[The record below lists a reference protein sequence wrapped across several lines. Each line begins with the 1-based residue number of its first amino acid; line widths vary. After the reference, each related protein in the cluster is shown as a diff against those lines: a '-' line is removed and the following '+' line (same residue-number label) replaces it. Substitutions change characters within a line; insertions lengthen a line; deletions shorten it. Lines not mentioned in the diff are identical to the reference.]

1 MASRLS
7 SLLVRDGL
15 VGVKRMEKAFQ
26 RQVIY
31 GGSLDT
37 ILLEMNLVPE
47 DRLSQY
53 LALASGLPPANRAE
67 TNVFDAEAVR
77 RSPEEVALRF
87 RVVPLAVADGALRVL
102 VYDPV
107 DMSLLEDL
115 ADTLDLPVQPLI
127 VPEYRWHMNYTR
139 AYGGTLPARFA
150 SLAKLADTAPV
161 TAPVGRARTVI
172 VDGGNAE
179 AGADH
184 EVVDLQDAPGERP
197 RGLASEGVLRPV
209 GPEARTL
216 RMDAVK
222 AGPPPPP
229 GAPVAI
235 RIPADEKTPTHLPRP
250 RARTVDVSTDALAAR
265 REAELRADE
274 HDRRRAERE
283 TAPQP
288 FGPVPGSDE
297 AVPEAIDGEATRPTS
312 ATTAK
317 ARRTLTGMPAI
328 GRPASGPVPVVPVV
342 TPTPSGRVRAPTGE
356 PGTRA
361 PTSPVPDGDGPITP
375 VVARE
380 ALGEAGERDAIFTL
394 LLRAIRSR
402 ARWAGLLTVQG
413 GAAIG
418 RLALAEPGLDTGD
431 IASVLLPLDARS
443 AFRTAIIERRH
454 LVGPIATDD
463 PDIDSMITRMGGA
476 VPPSALLLPIVLR
489 DRVVALAIGHRVD
502 RPIGIADVAELLPL
516 AQVAAD
522 AVGRLIV
529 RHKSVGYR
537 APTGSGPVSTVP
549 ADDLPTKRAERT
561 AGGWSVPRPSTV
573 PELDHAKEVAIDA
586 EPPRPVGE
594 VLDDV
599 ESSDVARS
607 ADAAVEAMSRAA
619 EVMPALA
626 ARFPGKLMVERYQVS
641 GRALRAAQY
650 GGLLGLV
657 VRIGPPAADLLLE
670 KMSDQHRDIRFYAAV
685 CVAEMRPRNA
695 LYALVE
701 RLFDADYGVRAVAID
716 ALAGYAARD
725 IDLAMVRARHA
736 LHSEDP
742 ERVAAAAGAV
752 ASLGDVHAVPD
763 LLDTVGR
770 DDKRAEYARRALMA
784 VTKQDF
790 GISERKWRRWWD
802 ENRQRHRV
810 EWLIDGLVH
819 KDAGLRQSSID
830 DLRRFTGDDLGYHPD
845 LARRERDLAVGRWR
859 TWWTETGRRK
869 LDDERQRPTS
879 VLPSRRDGS

>member
-47 DRLSQY
+47 DRLAQY
-53 LALASGLPPANRAE
+53 LALASGLPPANRVE

-77 RSPEEVALRF
+77 RCPEEVALRF
-87 RVVPLAVADGALRVL
+87 RVVPLAIADGALRVL

-127 VPEYRWHMNYTR
+127 VPEYRWHLNYTR
-139 AYGGTLPARFA
+139 AYGGSVPARFA
-150 SLAKLADTAPV
+150 SLAKQADTAPV

-172 VDGGNAE
+172 VDGGTAD
-179 AGADH
+179 AGGDH
-184 EVVDLQDAPGERP
+184 EVVDLQDAPGERL
-197 RGLASEGVLRPV
+197 RGTVSEGVLRPV

-216 RMDAVK
+216 RMDAVREPSS
-222 AGPPPPP
+222 GPPPPP

-235 RIPADEKTPTHLPRP
+235 RIPENEKTPTHLPRG
-250 RARTVDVSTDALAAR
+250 RTRDLSTSALVAR
-265 REAELRADE
+265 REAE
-274 HDRRRAERE
+274 DRRRADRE

-288 FGPVPGSDE
+288 VPPLPFDLPDE
-297 AVPEAIDGEATRPTS
+297 AVPEAIDNEATRRTS

-317 ARRTLTGMPAI
+317 ARRTLTGIPAVSAP
-328 GRPASGPVPVVPVV
+328 RPGSGPVPIVAA
-342 TPTPSGRVRAPTGE
+342 RERAPTGD
-356 PGTRA
+356 PVRRT
-361 PTSPVPDGDGPITP
+361 PTSPPTAPSTLPEGDGPITP
-375 VVARE
+375 VAARE
-380 ALGEAGERDAIFTL
+380 ALGEASERDAIFTL

-454 LVGPIATDD
+454 LVGPVATDD
-463 PDIDSMITRMGGA
+463 PDIDSMILRMGGA

-489 DRVVALAIGHRVD
+489 DRVVALAVGHRVD

-549 ADDLPTKRAERT
+549 ADELPTKRAERT
-561 AGGWSVPRPSTV
+561 AGGWSVPRPSTA
-573 PELDHAKEVAIDA
+573 PEIDAGKEVAIDA
-586 EPPRPVGE
+586 EPPRPIGE

-599 ESSDVARS
+599 ESSDLARS
-607 ADAAVEAMSRAA
+607 ADAIEEAVSRAA
-619 EVMPALA
+619 EVLPALA
-626 ARFPGKLMVERYQVS
+626 PRFPGKLMVERYQVS
-641 GRALRAAQY
+641 GRALRASQY
-650 GGLLGLV
+650 GGILGLL
-657 VRIGPPAADLLLE
+657 VRIGPPAAELLLE
-670 KMSDQHRDIRFYAAV
+670 KMSDQHRDVRFYAAV
-685 CVAEMRPRNA
+685 CVAEVRPRNA

-701 RLFDADYGVRAVAID
+701 RLFDADYGVRAVAVD

-736 LHSEDP
+736 LHSEDH

-752 ASLGDVHAVPD
+752 AALGDVHAVPD

-784 VTKQDF
+784 VAKQDF

-802 ENRQRHRV
+802 DNRQRHRI

-819 KDAGLRQSSID
+819 KDAALRQSSID
-830 DLRRFTGDDLGYHPD
+830 DLRRYTGDDLGYHPD
-845 LARRERDLAVGRWR
+845 LPRRDRDLAVGRWR
-859 TWWTETGRRK
+859 TWWTETGRRRFGE
-869 LDDERQRPTS
+869 DERARTTP